1 MNLSHSKLVT
11 VNKTYLLLGVLLFL
25 LGSVLV
31 VGSYYLFNKYA
42 LTGAY
47 DFPAGAYAQRSRT
60 WEFPE
65 PPLQLGFGDTVT
77 VKIFMN
83 ASRIMQFYVY
93 NTERGQIHSEL
104 IEDKSTVYYFVKGSD
119 LYSFLIEFNGY
130 ANTDIHTEYRSA
142 VTRYAPNRLTL
153 ILGVLILLSGAATI
167 PVAFLYRKTA
177 NSELPTLCYLLKF

>member
-65 PPLQLGFGDTVT
+65 PPLQLDLGDTIT
-77 VKIFMN
+77 VKVFVN

-104 IEDKSTVYYFVKGSD
+104 TEDKSTVYYFVRGSH
-119 LYSFLIEFNGY
+119 LYFFLIEFNGY

-167 PVAFLYRKTA
+167 PVASFTGKPRTRNCQPYAT
-177 NSELPTLCYLLKF
+177 C